1 MSIEP
6 FQAFNDWRRDARVF
20 LQENRAPEQV
30 YWNKNALQSTL
41 FGMETA
47 KAGGAAILIPKEF
60 IALARTV
67 SCHSDEAKWSMLYTA
82 LWRIKNGEKH
92 LLALASDP
100 LVRKL
105 RIMEKA
111 VRRDAHKAK
120 AFIRFRLT
128 HDEEGEHY
136 IAWHKP
142 DHDVLPLIAGF
153 FGRRFA
159 VMRWTVLTPA
169 RALHWNGEEL
179 SWGEGLPEAPA
190 DIEDRFE
197 DLWRMYYRS
206 IFNPARIKLN
216 MMRREMPVRYWQ
228 TMPETQIIQDMLKE
242 APDRVAQML
251 KYSEGLKTS
260 AADFMPEMR
269 TLDSLRE
276 AAKSCQACPLYKG
289 ATCTVFGTG
298 PAQAPIMFVGE
309 QPGDEED
316 KAGVPF
322 VGPAGQMLDQ
332 ALKITGVFRKDLY
345 MTNAVKHFKF
355 KLRGVEREHR
365 TPDKR
370 ESAACRPWLMA
381 EIEAVKPK
389 TILTLGVT
397 AGRAMLGAG
406 FSLKTDR
413 GRWHDGPE
421 GAKVRASYHPAAI
434 LRAPDAAVREE
445 LFAALCEDIA
455 QVKAA

>member
-6 FQAFNDWRRDARVF
+6 FQAFNDWRRDARLF
-20 LQENRAPEQV
+20 LQEGRAPGQV
-30 YWNKNALQSTL
+30 YWSGGAQSGL
-41 FGMETA
+41 FDTGRSG
-47 KAGGAAILIPKEF
+47 AGGEEILIPKEF
-60 IALARTV
+60 ISLARTV
-67 SCHSDEAKWSMLYTA
+67 SCHSDAAKWSLLYTA

-92 LLALASDP
+92 LLTLGNDP

-105 RIMEKA
+105 RLMEKA

-128 HDEEGEHY
+128 QDEEGEHY

-159 VMRWTVLTPA
+159 VMRWTVLTPV

-179 SWGEGLPEAPA
+179 SWGEGLAEAPA

-251 KYSEGLKTS
+251 KYSEGLKSS

-289 ATCTVFGTG
+289 ATCTVFGSG
-298 PAQAPIMFVGE
+298 PAQAQVMVVGE
-309 QPGDEED
+309 QPGDQED
-316 KAGVPF
+316 RAGVPF
-322 VGPAGQMLDQ
+322 VGPAGQMLDR
-332 ALKITGVFRKDLY
+332 ALKDAGVERSSLY
-345 MTNAVKHFKF
+345 LTNAVKHFKF

-381 EIEAVKPK
+381 EIEQVKPK
-389 TILTLGVT
+389 AILTLGVT
-397 AGRAMLGAG
+397 PGRALLGPG
-406 FSLKTDR
+406 FSLKTER
-413 GRWHDGPE
+413 GQWHDGPE
-421 GAKVRASYHPAAI
+421 GAKIRASYHPAAI
-434 LRAPDAAVREE
+434 LRMPDAGQQRRLYE
-445 LFAALCEDIA
+445 ALVEDIA
-455 QVKAA
+455 AIKTA

>member
-6 FQAFNDWRRDARVF
+6 FQAFNDWRRDARLF
-20 LQENRAPEQV
+20 LQEGRAPGQL
-30 YWNKNALQSTL
+30 YWSGGAQSGL
-41 FGMETA
+41 FDTVRSG
-47 KAGGAAILIPKEF
+47 AGGEEILIPKEF
-60 IALARTV
+60 ISLARTV
-67 SCHSDEAKWSMLYTA
+67 SCHSDAAKWSLLYTA
-82 LWRIKNGEKH
+82 LWRIKHGEKH
-92 LLALASDP
+92 LLALGNDP

-105 RIMEKA
+105 RLMEKA

-159 VMRWTVLTPA
+159 VMRWTVLTPV

-179 SWGEGLPEAPA
+179 SWGEGLAEAPA

-298 PAQAPIMFVGE
+298 PAQARVMVVGE
-309 QPGDEED
+309 QPGDQED
-316 KAGVPF
+316 RAGVPF
-322 VGPAGQMLDQ
+322 VGPAGQMLDR
-332 ALKITGVFRKDLY
+332 ALKDAGVERSSLY
-345 MTNAVKHFKF
+345 LTNAVKHFKF

-381 EIEAVKPK
+381 EIEQVKPK
-389 TILTLGVT
+389 AILTLGVT
-397 AGRAMLGAG
+397 PGRALLGPG
-406 FSLKTDR
+406 FSLKT
-413 GRWHDGPE
+413 GRNQWYDGPQS
-421 GAKVRASYHPAAI
+421 AKIRASYHPAAI
-434 LRAPDAAVREE
+434 LRMPDADQQRRLYE
-445 LFAALCEDIA
+445 ALVEDIA
-455 QVKAA
+455 AIKTA